1 MDASIENPRKLLL
14 GARAIAN
21 HIGDV
26 GRTRT
31 IYKSA
36 RRGELPIFKLNGRVA
51 AYADAL
57 DAAMRE
63 KELVTLEARARRRE
77 FLGLPRRAAEVTS
90 GADLF
95 APRQILHLIDRAEAM
110 LSESGA
116 FLTDRHRDSL
126 WERSG
131 LTSAEAPIP

>member
-1 MDASIENPRKLLL
+1 MVTTK
-14 GARAIAN
+14 
-21 HIGDV
+21 
-26 GRTRT
+26 GRRDTMCKTLSGKAWRNG
-31 IYKSA
+31 IVA
-36 RRGELPIFKLNGRVA
+36 GVNAALEQGGELPIFKLNGRVA

-63 KELVTLEARARRRE
+63 KEPVTLEARARRRE

-95 APRQILHLIDRAEAM
+95 APRQILHLISRAESM

-131 LTSAEAPIP
+131 LISAEAPIP